1 MIILARSLGRAGC
14 GIMVGTSTTDF
25 TVLPADY
32 FRHILTGTKIQCKWV
47 VLNQKS
53 SGQWSHHYSLTA
65 QFFSIGNQNY
75 RRHLFLKFL
84 LKHDHDVVVMAI
96 KLGLNL

>member
-1 MIILARSLGRAGC
+1 MIILARSLRRAGC

-47 VLNQKS
+47 VPNWKS
-53 SGQWSHHYSLTA
+53 RGQWSHHYSLTA
-65 QFFSIGNQNY
+65 QFFLIGNHNY
-75 RRHLFLKFL
+75 RFL
-84 LKHDHDVVVMAI
+84 LKHVHDVVVMAI